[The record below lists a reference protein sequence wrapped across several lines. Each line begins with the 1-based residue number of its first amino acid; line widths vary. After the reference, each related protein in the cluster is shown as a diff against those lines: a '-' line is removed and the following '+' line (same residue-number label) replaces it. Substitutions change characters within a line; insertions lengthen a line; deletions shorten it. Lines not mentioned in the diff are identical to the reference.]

1 MTEELQTMLQVAR
14 IRKAHNQL
22 TMSDKGAVFAEV
34 NYCLLAVQNQSYL
47 IALRSIS
54 IASLRLAQ
62 LLFIICRQP
71 RD

>member
-34 NYCLLAVQNQSYL
+34 NYCLPAIQRLNHL

-54 IASLRLAQ
+54 IASL
-62 LLFIICRQP
+62 
-71 RD
+71 